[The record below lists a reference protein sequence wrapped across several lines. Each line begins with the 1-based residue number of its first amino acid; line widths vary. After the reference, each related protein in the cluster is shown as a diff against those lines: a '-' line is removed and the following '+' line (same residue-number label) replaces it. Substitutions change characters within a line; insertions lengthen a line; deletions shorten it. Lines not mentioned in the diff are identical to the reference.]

1 MKQEP
6 IQWRDKS
13 KNQKENINS
22 DCLGKY
28 LSLIPQIAPHPL
40 NGFPI
45 SDEYA
50 KGITQNAV
58 LRLTSG
64 FKCVWRT
71 TVKVC

>member
-1 MKQEP
+1 MNQEP
-6 IQWRDKS
+6 IQWMDKS

-22 DCLGKY
+22 DCLGKS

-45 SDEYA
+45 SDEYTKVIA
-50 KGITQNAV
+50 QNIV

-64 FKCVWRT
+64 FKCVGWT
-71 TVKVC
+71 TVKVS